1 LKKCSQDPKKMY
13 KLVINGGIPLKGSI
27 RTSGSK
33 NATLPIFFS
42 SILADGPIK
51 LSNTPQLSD
60 VSTTLRL
67 LMDMGSNFV
76 LEENGSIFIDSSS
89 LTNLT
94 AEYSLVKTMRAS
106 ILALGPMLAK
116 YKEAKISLPGG
127 CAIGTR
133 PVNLHLDAL
142 EKMGAKIEVRNGY
155 IYAKTNGLLGA
166 QINFDLIS
174 VTATENIVM
183 AASLAKGITTI
194 NNAAQEPE
202 VTDLIR
208 CLKKMGA
215 KISGENTSS
224 LVIEG
229 VDHLSSVEYSICPD
243 RIEAGTY
250 LVAAAI
256 TGGKITVN
264 NIEPDAMRAVIG
276 KLIETGADIQTNQN
290 SIKLDMK
297 GKRPQPVNIRT
308 SAYPN
313 FPTDMQAQFMA
324 LNSVAEGSST
334 ITETIFENRFMHV
347 PELSRMGANLKLE
360 GNTVVCKGVKSLTG
374 ANLMATDLRASASLV
389 LAGLAAQG
397 STKIERVY
405 HLDRGYEM
413 IEEKFKMLGADIE
426 RVQH

>member
-1 LKKCSQDPKKMY
+1 MY
-13 KLVINGGIPLKGSI
+13 KLVIKGGIPLSGNIK
-27 RTSGSK
+27 TSGSK
-33 NATLPIFFS
+33 NSTLPIFFS
-42 SILADGPIK
+42 SILADSPLK
-51 LSNTPQLSD
+51 LANTPQLSD

-76 LEENGSIFIDSSS
+76 LEEDGSIFIDSS
-89 LTNLT
+89 NLNNLK
-94 AEYSLVKTMRAS
+94 ADYSLVKTMRAS
-106 ILALGPMLAK
+106 ILTLGPMLAK
-116 YKEAKISLPGG
+116 YKKAKISLPGG

-155 IYAKTNGLLGA
+155 IYATAKKLIGT
-166 QINFDLIS
+166 QINFDLVS
-174 VTATENIVM
+174 VTATENILM
-183 AASLAKGITTI
+183 AATLAKGLTTI

-202 VTDLIR
+202 VTDLIY
-208 CLKKMGA
+208 CLRKMGA
-215 KISGENTSS
+215 KITGENTST
-224 LVIEG
+224 LIIEG
-229 VDHLSSVEYSICPD
+229 VDRLSGTEYIICPD

-256 TGGKITVN
+256 TGGNITVN
-264 NIEPDAMRAVIG
+264 NIEPDSMRSVIG
-276 KLIETGADIQTNQN
+276 KLIETGADIQTNKN

-297 GKRPQPVNIRT
+297 NRRPQAVNIRT
-308 SAYPN
+308 SSYPN

-324 LNSVAEGSST
+324 LNSIAEGNST

-347 PELSRMGANLKLE
+347 PELSRMGANLTLE

-389 LAGLAAQG
+389 LAGLAAKG
-397 STKIERVY
+397 STTIERVY

>member
-1 LKKCSQDPKKMY
+1 MY
-13 KLVINGGIPLKGSI
+13 KLVINGGTPLSGSMT
-27 RTSGSK
+27 TSGSK
-33 NATLPIFFS
+33 NATLPIFFA
-42 SILADGPIK
+42 SILADGPLK

-67 LMDMGSNFV
+67 LMDMGSSFV
-76 LEENGSIFIDSSS
+76 LEEDSSISIDSSN

-94 AEYSLVKTMRAS
+94 AEYELVKTMRAS
-106 ILALGPMLAK
+106 ILTLGPMLAK
-116 YKEAKISLPGG
+116 YKKAKISLPGG

-133 PVNLHLDAL
+133 PVNLHLAAL
-142 EKMGAKIEVRNGY
+142 EKMGAKIDVKNGY
-155 IYAKTNGLLGA
+155 IYASTNELIGA
-166 QINFDLIS
+166 NINFDLIS
-174 VTATENIVM
+174 VTATENIIM
-183 AASLAKGITTI
+183 AATLAKGTTTI

-202 VTDLIR
+202 VTDLIL

-215 KISGENTSS
+215 KISGENTST
-224 LVIEG
+224 LVIQG
-229 VDHLSSVEYSICPD
+229 VDHLNGIDYSICPD

-256 TGGKITVN
+256 TGGKIIVN
-264 NIEPDAMRAVIG
+264 NIEPDSMRAVIG
-276 KLIETGADIQTNQN
+276 KLIETGADILTNQN

-297 GKRPQPVNIRT
+297 GKRPQPVDIRT

-324 LNSVAEGSST
+324 LNSIAEGSST

-360 GNTVVCKGVKSLTG
+360 GNTVVCKGVKLLTG

-389 LAGLAAQG
+389 LAGLAAKG
-397 STKIERVY
+397 TTTIERVY

>member
-1 LKKCSQDPKKMY
+1 MY
-13 KLVINGGIPLKGSI
+13 KLVINGGTPLSGSMK
-27 RTSGSK
+27 TSGSK
-33 NATLPIFFS
+33 NATLPIFFA
-42 SILADGPIK
+42 SILANGPLK

-76 LEENGSIFIDSSS
+76 LEEDSSISIDSSS

-94 AEYSLVKTMRAS
+94 AEYELVKTMRAS
-106 ILALGPMLAK
+106 ILTLGPMLAK
-116 YKEAKISLPGG
+116 YKKAKISLPGG

-133 PVNLHLDAL
+133 PVNLHLAAL
-142 EKMGAKIEVRNGY
+142 EKMGAKIDVKNGY
-155 IYAKTNGLLGA
+155 IYASTNELIGVN
-166 QINFDLIS
+166 INFDLIS
-174 VTATENIVM
+174 VTATENIIM
-183 AASLAKGITTI
+183 AATLAKGTTTI

-202 VTDLIR
+202 VTDLIL

-215 KISGENTSS
+215 KIIGENTSTI
-224 LVIEG
+224 VVQG
-229 VDHLSSVEYSICPD
+229 VDHLNGIDYSICPD

-256 TGGKITVN
+256 TGGKIIVN
-264 NIEPDAMRAVIG
+264 NIEPDSMRSVIG
-276 KLIETGADIQTNQN
+276 KLIETGADIQTNLN

-297 GKRPQPVNIRT
+297 GKRPQPVDIRT

-324 LNSVAEGSST
+324 LNSIAEGSST

-360 GNTVVCKGVKSLTG
+360 GNTVVCKGVKLLTG

-397 STKIERVY
+397 TTTIERVY

>member
-1 LKKCSQDPKKMY
+1 MY
-13 KLVINGGIPLKGSI
+13 KLVINGGTSLSGSI

-33 NATLPIFFS
+33 NATLPIFFA
-42 SILADGPIK
+42 SILADGPLK

-60 VSTTLRL
+60 VSTSLRL

-76 LEENGSIFIDSSS
+76 LEEDGSIYIDSS
-89 LTNLT
+89 NLSKLV
-94 AEYSLVKTMRAS
+94 AEYELVKTMRAS
-106 ILALGPMLAK
+106 ILALGPMLTK
-116 YKEAKISLPGG
+116 YKKAKISLPGG

-133 PVNLHLDAL
+133 PVNLHLEAL
-142 EKMGAKIEVRNGY
+142 EKMGAKIDVKNGY
-155 IYAKTNGLLGA
+155 IYASTNELIGA
-166 QINFDLIS
+166 NINFDLIS
-174 VTATENIVM
+174 VTATENIIM
-183 AASLAKGITTI
+183 AATLAKGTTTI

-202 VTDLIR
+202 VTDLIM

-215 KISGENTSS
+215 KISGENTSTI
-224 LVIEG
+224 VIDG
-229 VDHLSSVEYSICPD
+229 VDHLNSIDYSICPD

-256 TGGKITVN
+256 TGGKIVVN
-264 NIEPDAMRAVIG
+264 NIEPDSMRAVIG
-276 KLIETGADIQTNQN
+276 KLIETGADIQTNKN
-290 SIKLDMK
+290 TIKLDMK
-297 GKRPQPVNIRT
+297 GKRPQPVDIRT

-324 LNSVAEGSST
+324 LNSIAEGSST

-360 GNTVVCKGVKSLTG
+360 GNTVVCKGVKLLSG

-397 STKIERVY
+397 STTIERVY

>member
-1 LKKCSQDPKKMY
+1 MY
-13 KLVINGGIPLKGSI
+13 KLVINGGTPLNGSMK
-27 RTSGSK
+27 TSGSK
-33 NATLPIFFS
+33 NATLPIFFAT
-42 SILADGPIK
+42 ILADGPLK

-67 LMDMGSNFV
+67 LMDMGSSFV
-76 LEENGSIFIDSSS
+76 LEEDSSISIDSS
-89 LTNLT
+89 NLT
-94 AEYSLVKTMRAS
+94 KLSAEYELVKTMRAS
-106 ILALGPMLAK
+106 ILALGPMLTK
-116 YKEAKISLPGG
+116 YKKARISLPGG

-133 PVNLHLDAL
+133 PVNLHLSAL
-142 EKMGAKIEVRNGY
+142 EQMGAKIEVKNGY
-155 IYAKTNGLLGA
+155 IYASTNELVGA
-166 QINFDLIS
+166 QINFDMIS
-174 VTATENIVM
+174 VTATENIIM
-183 AASLAKGITTI
+183 AATLAKGTTTI

-202 VTDLIR
+202 VTDLVK
-208 CLKKMGA
+208 CLNKMGA
-215 KISGENTSS
+215 KITGENTSTI
-224 LVIEG
+224 VIQG
-229 VDHLSSVEYSICPD
+229 VDHLSGIDYSICPD

-256 TGGKITVN
+256 TGGKIVVN
-264 NIEPDAMRAVIG
+264 NIEPDSMRSVIG

-297 GKRPQPVNIRT
+297 GKRPQPVDIRT

-324 LNSVAEGSST
+324 LNSIADGSST

-360 GNTVVCKGVKSLTG
+360 GNTVVCKGVKLLTG

-389 LAGLAAQG
+389 LAGLAAHG
-397 STKIERVY
+397 STTIERVY

>member
-1 LKKCSQDPKKMY
+1 MY
-13 KLVINGGIPLKGSI
+13 KLVIQGGNSLKGNI
-27 RTSGSK
+27 KTSGSK
-33 NATLPIFFS
+33 NATLPIFFA
-42 SILADGPIK
+42 SILSDDPLK
-51 LSNTPQLSD
+51 LANTPQLSD

-67 LMDMGSNFV
+67 LMDMGSSFV
-76 LEENGSIFIDSSS
+76 LEEDGSIFIDSS
-89 LTNLT
+89 NLINLV
-94 AEYSLVKTMRAS
+94 ADYSLVKTMRAS
-106 ILALGPMLAK
+106 ILTLGPTLAK
-116 YKEAKISLPGG
+116 YKKAKISLPGG

-133 PVNLHLDAL
+133 PVNLHLNAL
-142 EKMGAKIEVRNGY
+142 EKMGANIEVKNGY
-155 IYAKTNGLLGA
+155 IHASAKELIGT
-166 QINFDLIS
+166 QINFDLVS
-174 VTATENIVM
+174 VTATENTIM
-183 AASLAKGITTI
+183 AATLAKGSTTI

-202 VTDLIR
+202 VTDLIY

-215 KISGENTSS
+215 KISGENTST
-224 LVIEG
+224 LIIEG
-229 VDHLSSVEYSICPD
+229 VDHLNGTDYSVCPD

-256 TGGKITVN
+256 TGGSITVN
-264 NIEPDAMRAVIG
+264 NIEPDSMRSVIG
-276 KLIETGADIQTNQN
+276 KLIETGADIQTNKN
-290 SIKLDMK
+290 SIKLNMK
-297 GKRPQPVNIRT
+297 GRRPQAVNIRT

-324 LNSVAEGSST
+324 LNSIAKGNST

-389 LAGLAAQG
+389 LAGLAAKG
-397 STKIERVY
+397 STTIERVY

>member
-1 LKKCSQDPKKMY
+1 MY
-13 KLVINGGIPLKGSI
+13 KLLINGGTPLNGSI
-27 RTSGSK
+27 KTSGSK
-33 NATLPIFFS
+33 NATLPIFFA
-42 SILADGPIK
+42 SILADGPLK

-67 LMDMGSNFV
+67 LMDMGSSFV
-76 LEENGSIFIDSSS
+76 LEEDSSISIDSSS
-89 LTNLT
+89 LTSLI
-94 AEYSLVKTMRAS
+94 AEYELVKTMRAS
-106 ILALGPMLAK
+106 ILTLGPMLAK
-116 YKEAKISLPGG
+116 YKQAKISLPGG

-133 PVNLHLDAL
+133 PVNLHLSAL
-142 EKMGAKIEVRNGY
+142 EKMGATIEVKNGY
-155 IYAKTNGLLGA
+155 IYASTKELVGA
-166 QINFDLIS
+166 EINFDLIS

-183 AASLAKGITTI
+183 AATLAKGTTTI

-202 VTDLIR
+202 VTDLIY

-215 KISGENTSS
+215 KITGENTST
-224 LVIEG
+224 LVVQG
-229 VDHLSSVEYSICPD
+229 VDHLSGIDYSICPD

-256 TGGKITVN
+256 TGGKIIVN
-264 NIEPDAMRAVIG
+264 NIEPDSMRAIIG

-297 GKRPQPVNIRT
+297 GKRPQPVDIRT

-324 LNSVAEGSST
+324 LNSIADGSST

-360 GNTVVCKGVKSLTG
+360 GNTVVCKGVKLLTG

-397 STKIERVY
+397 PTTIERVY

>member
-1 LKKCSQDPKKMY
+1 MY
-13 KLVINGGIPLKGSI
+13 KLVINGGTPLNGSMK
-27 RTSGSK
+27 TSGSK
-33 NATLPIFFS
+33 NATLPIFFAT
-42 SILADGPIK
+42 ILADGPLK

-67 LMDMGSNFV
+67 LMDMGSSFV
-76 LEENGSIFIDSSS
+76 LEEDSSISIDSSS
-89 LTNLT
+89 LTKLT
-94 AEYSLVKTMRAS
+94 AEYELVKTMRAS
-106 ILALGPMLAK
+106 ILTLGPMLAK
-116 YKEAKISLPGG
+116 YKKAKISLPGG

-133 PVNLHLDAL
+133 PVNLHLSAL
-142 EKMGAKIEVRNGY
+142 EQMGAKIEVKNGY
-155 IYAKTNGLLGA
+155 IYASTNELVGA
-166 QINFDLIS
+166 QINFDMIS
-174 VTATENIVM
+174 VTATENIIM
-183 AASLAKGITTI
+183 AATLAKGTTTI

-202 VTDLIR
+202 VTDLIK
-208 CLKKMGA
+208 CLNKMGA
-215 KISGENTSS
+215 KITGENTSTI
-224 LVIEG
+224 VIQG
-229 VDHLSSVEYSICPD
+229 VDHLSGIDYSICPD

-256 TGGKITVN
+256 TGGKIVVN
-264 NIEPDAMRAVIG
+264 NIEPDSMSSVIG

-297 GKRPQPVNIRT
+297 GKRPQPIDILT

-324 LNSVAEGSST
+324 LNSIADGSST

-360 GNTVVCKGVKSLTG
+360 GNTVVCKGVKLLTG

-389 LAGLAAQG
+389 LAGLAAHG
-397 STKIERVY
+397 STTIERVY

>member
-1 LKKCSQDPKKMY
+1 MY
-13 KLVINGGIPLKGSI
+13 KLDIHGGSPLTGSI
-27 RTSGSK
+27 KTSGSK

-42 SILADGPIK
+42 SILADGPLK

-76 LEENGSIFIDSSS
+76 LEEDGSIFIDSSK

-94 AEYSLVKTMRAS
+94 AEYALVKTMRAS
-106 ILALGPMLAK
+106 ILTLGPMLTK
-116 YKEAKISLPGG
+116 YKKAKISLPGG

-142 EKMGAKIEVRNGY
+142 EKMGATIEVKNGY
-155 IYAKTNGLLGA
+155 IYASAKELVGA

-183 AASLAKGITTI
+183 AATLAKGITTI

-215 KISGENTSS
+215 KITGENTSS
-224 LVIEG
+224 LIIEG
-229 VDHLSSVEYSICPD
+229 VDHLDGCEYSICPD

-264 NIEPDAMRAVIG
+264 NIEPDSMRAVIG

-297 GKRPQPVNIRT
+297 GKRPNPVNIRT

-324 LNSVAEGSST
+324 LNSIAEGSST

-347 PELSRMGANLKLE
+347 PELSRMGADLKLE
-360 GNTVVCKGVKSLTG
+360 GNTVVCKGVKSLSG

-389 LAGLAAQG
+389 LAGLAAHG
-397 STKIERVY
+397 TTTIERVY

-413 IEEKFKMLGADIE
+413 IEEKFKMLGANIE

>member
-1 LKKCSQDPKKMY
+1 MY
-13 KLVINGGIPLKGSI
+13 KLVIQGGSPLSGNIK
-27 RTSGSK
+27 TSGSK
-33 NATLPIFFS
+33 NATLPIFFA
-42 SILADGPIK
+42 SILADGPLK

-76 LEENGSIFIDSSS
+76 LEEDGTIFIDSST
-89 LTNLT
+89 LTNLK
-94 AEYSLVKTMRAS
+94 ADYSLVKTMRAS
-106 ILALGPMLAK
+106 ILTLGPMLAK
-116 YKEAKISLPGG
+116 YKKAKISLPGG

-133 PVNLHLDAL
+133 PVNLHLEAL
-142 EKMGAKIEVRNGY
+142 EKMGAKIQVRNGY
-155 IYAKTNGLLGA
+155 IHASAKELIGT
-166 QINFDLIS
+166 QINFDLVS
-174 VTATENIVM
+174 VTATENILM
-183 AASLAKGITTI
+183 AATLAKGITTI

-202 VTDLIR
+202 VTDLIY
-208 CLKKMGA
+208 CLNKMGA
-215 KISGENTSS
+215 KITGKNTST
-224 LVIEG
+224 LIIEG
-229 VDHLSSVEYSICPD
+229 VDRLNDTNYSVCPD

-250 LVAAAI
+250 LVAAAM
-256 TGGKITVN
+256 TGGSITVN
-264 NIEPDAMRAVIG
+264 DIEPDSMRSVIG
-276 KLIETGADIQTNQN
+276 KLIETGADIQTNKN

-297 GKRPQPVNIRT
+297 GRRPQAVNIRT

-324 LNSVAEGSST
+324 LNSIADGNST

-389 LAGLAAQG
+389 LAGLAAKG
-397 STKIERVY
+397 STTIERVY

>member
-1 LKKCSQDPKKMY
+1 MY
-13 KLVINGGIPLKGSI
+13 KLVINGGTPLSGSMK
-27 RTSGSK
+27 TSGSK
-33 NATLPIFFS
+33 NATLPIFFA
-42 SILADGPIK
+42 SILADGPLK

-67 LMDMGSNFV
+67 LMDMGSSFV
-76 LEENGSIFIDSSS
+76 LEEDSSISIDSSN
-89 LTNLT
+89 LTNFT
-94 AEYSLVKTMRAS
+94 AEYELVKTMRAS
-106 ILALGPMLAK
+106 ILTLGPMLAK
-116 YKEAKISLPGG
+116 YKKARISLPGG

-133 PVNLHLDAL
+133 PVNLHLAAL
-142 EKMGAKIEVRNGY
+142 EKMGAKIDVKNGY
-155 IYAKTNGLLGA
+155 IYASTNELIGA
-166 QINFDLIS
+166 NINFDLIS
-174 VTATENIVM
+174 VTATENIIM
-183 AASLAKGITTI
+183 AATLAKGTTTI

-202 VTDLIR
+202 VTDLIL

-215 KISGENTSS
+215 KIIGENTSTI
-224 LVIEG
+224 VVQG
-229 VDHLSSVEYSICPD
+229 VDHLNGIDYSICPD

-256 TGGKITVN
+256 TGGKIIVN
-264 NIEPDAMRAVIG
+264 NIEPDSMRAVIG
-276 KLIETGADIQTNQN
+276 KLIETGADIQTNLN

-297 GKRPQPVNIRT
+297 GKRPQPVDIRT

-324 LNSVAEGSST
+324 LNSIAEGSST

-360 GNTVVCKGVKSLTG
+360 GNTVVCKGVKLLTG

-397 STKIERVY
+397 TTTIERVY

>member
-1 LKKCSQDPKKMY
+1 MY
-13 KLVINGGIPLKGSI
+13 KLVIHGGAPLKGSI
-27 RTSGSK
+27 KTSGSK
-33 NATLPIFFS
+33 NATLPIFFA
-42 SILADGPIK
+42 SILADGPLK

-76 LEENGSIFIDSSS
+76 LEEDGSIFIDSSK

-106 ILALGPMLAK
+106 ILTLGPMLAK
-116 YKEAKISLPGG
+116 YKKAKISLPGG

-133 PVNLHLDAL
+133 PVNLHLEAL
-142 EKMGAKIEVRNGY
+142 EKMGATIEVKNGY
-155 IYAKTNGLLGA
+155 IHAKTKELVGA

-174 VTATENIVM
+174 VTATENIIM

-208 CLKKMGA
+208 CLNKMGA
-215 KISGENTSS
+215 KILGENTST

-229 VDHLSSVEYSICPD
+229 VNHLSGVDYSICPD

-264 NIEPDAMRAVIG
+264 NIEPDAMRTVIG

-297 GKRPQPVNIRT
+297 GKRPYPVNIRT

-324 LNSVAEGSST
+324 LNSIANGSST

-347 PELSRMGANLKLE
+347 PELSRMGADLKLE
-360 GNTVVCKGVKSLTG
+360 GNTVVCKGVKSLSG

-397 STKIERVY
+397 STTIERVY

>member
-1 LKKCSQDPKKMY
+1 MY
-13 KLVINGGIPLKGSI
+13 KLVINGGTPLNGSI
-27 RTSGSK
+27 KTSGSK
-33 NATLPIFFS
+33 NATLPIFFA
-42 SILADGPIK
+42 SILADSPLK

-60 VSTTLRL
+60 VSTSLRL

-76 LEENGSIFIDSSS
+76 LEEDGSIFIDSSN
-89 LTNLT
+89 LTKLT
-94 AEYSLVKTMRAS
+94 AEYELVKTMRAS
-106 ILALGPMLAK
+106 ILALGPMLTK
-116 YKEAKISLPGG
+116 YKKAKISLPGG

-133 PVNLHLDAL
+133 PVNLHLAAL
-142 EKMGAKIEVRNGY
+142 EKMGATIDVRNGY
-155 IYAKTNGLLGA
+155 IYASAKKLIGA
-166 QINFDLIS
+166 EIHFDLVS
-174 VTATENIVM
+174 VTATENILM
-183 AASLAKGITTI
+183 AAVLAKGITTI
-194 NNAAQEPE
+194 SNAAQEPE
-202 VTDLIR
+202 VTDLIY
-208 CLKKMGA
+208 CLQKMGA
-215 KISGENTSS
+215 KIIGATTST

-229 VDHLSSVEYSICPD
+229 VENLSGIDYSICPD

-264 NIEPDAMRAVIG
+264 NIEPDSMRAVIG
-276 KLIETGADIQTNQN
+276 KLIETGADIQTSQN
-290 SIKLDMK
+290 SINLDMK
-297 GKRPQPVNIRT
+297 GKRPQPVDIRT

-324 LNSVAEGSST
+324 LNSIADGSST

-360 GNTVVCKGVKSLTG
+360 GNTVVCKGVKLLTG

-389 LAGLAAQG
+389 LAGLAAYG
-397 STKIERVY
+397 STTIERVY

>member
-1 LKKCSQDPKKMY
+1 MY
-13 KLVINGGIPLKGSI
+13 KLVINGGLPLNGSI
-27 RTSGSK
+27 KTSGSK
-33 NATLPIFFS
+33 NATLPIFFA
-42 SILADGPIK
+42 SILANGPLK

-67 LMDMGSNFV
+67 LMDMGANFV
-76 LEENGSIFIDSSS
+76 LEEDGSIYIDSSN
-89 LTNLT
+89 LTNLV

-106 ILALGPMLAK
+106 ILTLGPMLSK
-116 YKEAKISLPGG
+116 YKKAKISLPGG

-142 EKMGAKIEVRNGY
+142 EKMGAKIEVKNGY
-155 IYAKTNGLLGA
+155 IFAEAKELIGT
-166 QINFDLIS
+166 QINFDMIS
-174 VTATENIVM
+174 VTATENILM
-183 AASLAKGITTI
+183 AATLAKGITTI

-202 VTDLIR
+202 VTDLIS

-215 KISGENTSS
+215 KISGQNTST
-224 LVIEG
+224 LIIEG
-229 VDHLSSVEYSICPD
+229 VDSLDGVNYNICPD

-264 NIEPDAMRAVIG
+264 NIEPDSMRAVIG
-276 KLIETGADIQTNQN
+276 KLIETGADIQTDQN

-297 GKRPQPVNIRT
+297 GKRPKPVNIRT

-324 LNSVAEGSST
+324 LNSIADGSST

-347 PELSRMGANLKLE
+347 PELSRMGANLNLE
-360 GNTVVCKGVKSLTG
+360 GNTVVCKGVKLLTG
-374 ANLMATDLRASASLV
+374 ANLMATDLRASASLL
-389 LAGLAAQG
+389 LAGLAASG
-397 STKIERVY
+397 LTSIERVY

>member
-1 LKKCSQDPKKMY
+1 MY
-13 KLVINGGIPLKGSI
+13 KLDIHGGSPLTGSI
-27 RTSGSK
+27 KTSGSK

-42 SILADGPIK
+42 SILADGPLK

-76 LEENGSIFIDSSS
+76 LEEDGSIFIDSSK

-94 AEYSLVKTMRAS
+94 AEYTLVKTMRAS
-106 ILALGPMLAK
+106 ILTLGPMLTK
-116 YKEAKISLPGG
+116 YKKAKISLPGG

-142 EKMGAKIEVRNGY
+142 EKMGATIEVKNGY
-155 IYAKTNGLLGA
+155 IYASAKELVGA

-183 AASLAKGITTI
+183 AATLAKGITTI

-215 KISGENTSS
+215 KITGENTSS
-224 LVIEG
+224 LIIEG
-229 VDHLSSVEYSICPD
+229 VDHLDGCEYSICPD

-264 NIEPDAMRAVIG
+264 NIEPDSMRAVIG

-297 GKRPQPVNIRT
+297 GKRPNPVNIRT

-324 LNSVAEGSST
+324 LNSIAEGSST

-347 PELSRMGANLKLE
+347 PELSRMGADLKLE
-360 GNTVVCKGVKSLTG
+360 GNTVVCKGVKSLSG

-389 LAGLAAQG
+389 LAGLAAHG
-397 STKIERVY
+397 TTTIERVY

-413 IEEKFKMLGADIE
+413 IEEKFKMLGANIE

>member
-1 LKKCSQDPKKMY
+1 MY
-13 KLVINGGIPLKGSI
+13 KLVINGGSPLNGTIK
-27 RTSGSK
+27 TSGSK
-33 NATLPIFFS
+33 NATLPIFFA
-42 SILADGPIK
+42 SILADGPLK

-76 LEENGSIFIDSSS
+76 LEEDSSISIDSSD
-89 LTNLT
+89 LTNFT
-94 AEYSLVKTMRAS
+94 AEYELVKTMRAS
-106 ILALGPMLAK
+106 ILTLGPMLAK
-116 YKEAKISLPGG
+116 YKKAKISLPGG

-133 PVNLHLDAL
+133 PVNLHLSAL
-142 EKMGAKIEVRNGY
+142 EKMGAKIEVKNGY
-155 IYAKTNGLLGA
+155 IYASTNELIGA
-166 QINFDLIS
+166 QINFDMIS
-174 VTATENIVM
+174 VTATENIIM
-183 AASLAKGITTI
+183 AATLAKGTTTI
-194 NNAAQEPE
+194 INAAQEPE
-202 VTDLIR
+202 VTDLIK
-208 CLKKMGA
+208 CLNKMGA
-215 KISGENTSS
+215 KITGENTSTI
-224 LVIEG
+224 VIQG
-229 VDHLSSVEYSICPD
+229 VDHLSGVDYSICPD

-256 TGGKITVN
+256 TGGRIIVN
-264 NIEPDAMRAVIG
+264 NIEPDSMRSVIG

-297 GKRPQPVNIRT
+297 GKRPQPVDIRT

-324 LNSVAEGSST
+324 LNSIAEGSST

-360 GNTVVCKGVKSLTG
+360 GNTVVCKGVKLLTG

-397 STKIERVY
+397 STTIERVY

>member
-1 LKKCSQDPKKMY
+1 MY
-13 KLVINGGIPLKGSI
+13 KLVINGGAPLKGSI
-27 RTSGSK
+27 KTSGSK
-33 NATLPIFFS
+33 NATLPIFFA
-42 SILADGPIK
+42 SILADEPLK

-76 LEENGSIFIDSSS
+76 LEEDGSIFIDSSA

-106 ILALGPMLAK
+106 ILTLGPMLAK
-116 YKEAKISLPGG
+116 YKKAKISLPGG

-142 EKMGAKIEVRNGY
+142 EKMGATIEVKNGY
-155 IYAKTNGLLGA
+155 IYATTKGLVGA

-174 VTATENIVM
+174 VTATENIIM

-215 KISGENTSS
+215 KISGENTST

-229 VDHLSSVEYSICPD
+229 VDHLSGVEYAICPD

-324 LNSVAEGSST
+324 LNSIADGSST

-360 GNTVVCKGVKSLTG
+360 GNTVFCKGVKSLSG

-397 STKIERVY
+397 STTIERVY

-413 IEEKFKMLGADIE
+413 IEEKFTMLGAEIE

>member
-1 LKKCSQDPKKMY
+1 MY
-13 KLVINGGIPLKGSI
+13 KLVINGGIPLNGTIK
-27 RTSGSK
+27 TSGSK

-42 SILADGPIK
+42 SILADGPLR

-76 LEENGSIFIDSSS
+76 LEEDSSISIDSSG

-94 AEYSLVKTMRAS
+94 AEYELVKTMRAS
-106 ILALGPMLAK
+106 ILTLGPMLAK
-116 YKEAKISLPGG
+116 YKKAKISLPGG

-133 PVNLHLDAL
+133 PVNLHLSAL
-142 EKMGAKIEVRNGY
+142 EKMGAKIDVKNGY
-155 IYAKTNGLLGA
+155 IYASTSGLIGA

-174 VTATENIVM
+174 VTATENIIM
-183 AASLAKGITTI
+183 AATLAKGTTTI

-202 VTDLIR
+202 VTDLIQ

-215 KISGENTSS
+215 KILGENTSS
-224 LVIEG
+224 IIIQG
-229 VDHLSSVEYSICPD
+229 VDHLDGVDYSICPD

-256 TGGKITVN
+256 TGGKIVVN
-264 NIEPDAMRAVIG
+264 NIEPDSMRTVIG

-297 GKRPQPVNIRT
+297 GKRPQPVDIRT

-324 LNSVAEGSST
+324 LNSIADGSST
-334 ITETIFENRFMHV
+334 VTETIFENRFMHV

-360 GNTVVCKGVKSLTG
+360 GNTVVCKGVKLLSG

-397 STKIERVY
+397 LTTIERVY

>member
-1 LKKCSQDPKKMY
+1 MY
-13 KLVINGGIPLKGSI
+13 KLVINGGAPLNGSI
-27 RTSGSK
+27 KTSGSK
-33 NATLPIFFS
+33 NATLPIFFA
-42 SILADGPIK
+42 SILADGPLK

-67 LMDMGSNFV
+67 LMDMGSSFV
-76 LEENGSIFIDSSS
+76 LEEDSSISIDSSD

-94 AEYSLVKTMRAS
+94 AEYELVKTMRAS
-106 ILALGPMLAK
+106 ILTLGPMLTK
-116 YKEAKISLPGG
+116 YKKAKISLPGG

-133 PVNLHLDAL
+133 PVNLHLSAL
-142 EKMGAKIEVRNGY
+142 EKMGAKIEVKNGY
-155 IYAKTNGLLGA
+155 IYASTNELIGA
-166 QINFDLIS
+166 QINFDMIS
-174 VTATENIVM
+174 VTATENIIM
-183 AASLAKGITTI
+183 AATLAKGSTTI

-202 VTDLIR
+202 VTDLIK

-215 KISGENTSS
+215 KIIGENTSTI
-224 LVIEG
+224 VIQG
-229 VDHLSSVEYSICPD
+229 VDHLSGIDYSICPD

-256 TGGKITVN
+256 TGGKIIVN
-264 NIEPDAMRAVIG
+264 NIEPDSMRSVIG
-276 KLIETGADIQTNQN
+276 KLIETGADIQTNQS

-297 GKRPQPVNIRT
+297 GKRPQPVDIRT

-324 LNSVAEGSST
+324 LNSIAEGSST

-360 GNTVVCKGVKSLTG
+360 GNTVVCKGVKFLTG

-389 LAGLAAQG
+389 LAGLAAHG
-397 STKIERVY
+397 STTIERVY

>member
-1 LKKCSQDPKKMY
+1 MY
-13 KLVINGGIPLKGSI
+13 KLVINGGTPLNGSMK
-27 RTSGSK
+27 TSGSK
-33 NATLPIFFS
+33 NATLPIFFAT
-42 SILADGPIK
+42 ILADGPLK

-67 LMDMGSNFV
+67 LMDMGSSFV
-76 LEENGSIFIDSSS
+76 LEEDSSISIDSSS
-89 LTNLT
+89 LTKLT
-94 AEYSLVKTMRAS
+94 AEYELVKTMRAS
-106 ILALGPMLAK
+106 ILTLGPMLAK
-116 YKEAKISLPGG
+116 YKKAKISLPGG

-133 PVNLHLDAL
+133 PVNLHLSAL
-142 EKMGAKIEVRNGY
+142 EKMGAKIEVKNGY
-155 IYAKTNGLLGA
+155 IYASTNELIGA
-166 QINFDLIS
+166 QINFDMIS
-174 VTATENIVM
+174 VTATENIIM
-183 AASLAKGITTI
+183 AATLAKGTTTI

-202 VTDLIR
+202 VTDLVK
-208 CLKKMGA
+208 CLNKMGA
-215 KISGENTSS
+215 KITGENTSTI
-224 LVIEG
+224 VIQG
-229 VDHLSSVEYSICPD
+229 VDHLSGIDYSICPD

-256 TGGKITVN
+256 TGGKIVVN
-264 NIEPDAMRAVIG
+264 NIEPDSMRSVIG

-297 GKRPQPVNIRT
+297 GKRPQPVDIRT

-324 LNSVAEGSST
+324 LNSIADGSST

-360 GNTVVCKGVKSLTG
+360 GNTVVCKGVKLLTG

-397 STKIERVY
+397 STTIERVY

>member
-1 LKKCSQDPKKMY
+1 MY
-13 KLVINGGIPLKGSI
+13 TLDIHGGSPLTGSI
-27 RTSGSK
+27 KTSGSK

-42 SILADGPIK
+42 SILANSPLK

-76 LEENGSIFIDSSS
+76 LEEDGSIFIDSSK

-94 AEYSLVKTMRAS
+94 AEYALVKTMRAS
-106 ILALGPMLAK
+106 ILTLGPMLAK

-142 EKMGAKIEVRNGY
+142 EKMGATIDVKNGY
-155 IYAKTNGLLGA
+155 IYASAKELVGA

-174 VTATENIVM
+174 VTATENIIM
-183 AASLAKGITTI
+183 AATLAKGITTI

-215 KISGENTSS
+215 KITGENTSS
-224 LVIEG
+224 LIIEG
-229 VDHLSSVEYSICPD
+229 VDHLDGCEYSICPD

-264 NIEPDAMRAVIG
+264 NIEPDSMRAVIG

-297 GKRPQPVNIRT
+297 GKRPNPVNIRT

-324 LNSVAEGSST
+324 LNSIAEGSST

-347 PELSRMGANLKLE
+347 PELSRMGADLKLE
-360 GNTVVCKGVKSLTG
+360 GNTVVCKGVKSLSG

-389 LAGLAAQG
+389 LAGLAAHG
-397 STKIERVY
+397 TTTIERVY

>member
-1 LKKCSQDPKKMY
+1 MY
-13 KLVINGGIPLKGSI
+13 KLVINGGTPLSGSI
-27 RTSGSK
+27 KTSGSK
-33 NATLPIFFS
+33 NATLPIFFA
-42 SILADGPIK
+42 SILADGPLK

-67 LMDMGSNFV
+67 LMDMGSSFV
-76 LEENGSIFIDSSS
+76 LEEDSSISIDSSS
-89 LTNLT
+89 LTNLV
-94 AEYSLVKTMRAS
+94 AEYELVKTMRAS
-106 ILALGPMLAK
+106 ILTLGPMLAK
-116 YKEAKISLPGG
+116 YKKAKISLPGG

-133 PVNLHLDAL
+133 PVNLHLAAL
-142 EKMGAKIEVRNGY
+142 EKMGAKIVVKNGY
-155 IYAKTNGLLGA
+155 IYATTNELTGTN
-166 QINFDLIS
+166 INFDLIS
-174 VTATENIVM
+174 VTATENIIM
-183 AASLAKGITTI
+183 AATLAKGTTTI

-202 VTDLIR
+202 VTDLIL

-215 KISGENTSS
+215 KITGENSS
-224 LVIEG
+224 TIVIQG
-229 VDHLSSVEYSICPD
+229 VDNLNGVEYSICPD

-256 TGGKITVN
+256 TGGKIIVN
-264 NIEPDAMRAVIG
+264 NIEPDSMRSVIG

-290 SIKLDMK
+290 TIKLDMK
-297 GKRPQPVNIRT
+297 GKRPQSVDIRT
-308 SAYPN
+308 NAYPN

-324 LNSVAEGSST
+324 LNSIAKGSST

-397 STKIERVY
+397 TTTIERVY